1 MSSHEAEVIG
11 LPAAPMRE
19 EVREKSQTNYKL
31 LTILIVAGVL
41 ILVAALLTGLY
52 LLGGDDQS
60 ALEKLRDV
68 TIVFVGFI
76 WVIIVLILAAMLGV
90 IVWLALLVKNRV
102 LPLLEE
108 ILVSVRETAGTVG
121 DTAKRVKGTTEFVSE
136 GVASPVIGFYGRVAR
151 LRALT
156 KTFAARPTQRP
167 PRTPETGVD

>member
-1 MSSHEAEVIG
+1 
-11 LPAAPMRE
+11 MRE
-19 EVREKSQTNYKL
+19 DVREKSQTNYKL
-31 LTILIVAGVL
+31 LTILIVAVALIVL
-41 ILVAALLTGLY
+41 AALLTGLY

-60 ALEKLRDV
+60 ALETLRDV

-76 WVIIVLILAAMLGV
+76 WVIIILILAAMLGV

-108 ILVSVRETAGTVG
+108 ILVSVRETAGTMG

-151 LRALT
+151 VRALT

-167 PRTPETGVD
+167 PRTPETGAD

>member
-1 MSSHEAEVIG
+1 
-11 LPAAPMRE
+11 
-19 EVREKSQTNYKL
+19 
-31 LTILIVAGVL
+31 
-41 ILVAALLTGLY
+41 
-52 LLGGDDQS
+52 
-60 ALEKLRDV
+60 LETLRDV

-76 WVIIVLILAAMLGV
+76 WVIIILILAAMLGV

-108 ILVSVRETAGTVG
+108 ILVSVRETAGTMG

-151 LRALT
+151 VRALT

-167 PRTPETGVD
+167 PRTPETGAD